1 MILSTMGNIC
11 KNWGGNMT
19 EYSLLIFSLTLVFN
33 ANQVE
38 AESGVLYSNSRLG
51 SRIPELNMIYFC
63 LDSVE
68 KIRV

>member
-1 MILSTMGNIC
+1 MGDKC
-11 KNWGGNMT
+11 KIWKKMANF
-19 EYSLLIFSLTLVFN
+19 LQLIHSLTLVFN

>member
-1 MILSTMGNIC
+1 MKDLQ
-11 KNWGGNMT
+11 KKDGGLFATHSFTN
-19 EYSLLIFSLTLVFN
+19 SSFN

-38 AESGVLYSNSRLG
+38 AESGVLYSNSRLR